1 MKLSLRLNDDLASA
15 LDAAA
20 EAEGMTRSRWIVR
33 QIEVGAG
40 ANSEPDAKPRRVR
53 GERTKL
59 HLRVDAKTV
68 DAIDK
73 AAAGMGLKR
82 NQWIARAI
90 DGRLVKKGRGVRP
103 APYTKEAIAE
113 VVSGVHRIG
122 RNVNQA
128 VRAIHEASTL
138 DKHGEMQKHA
148 DQLQMMKDD
157 LWNVILDTQAN
168 LIALGSAEQDY
179 WTSRDE

>member
-20 EAEGMTRSRWIVR
+20 EAEGITRSRWIVR
-33 QIEVGAG
+33 QIEAGAG
-40 ANSEPDAKPRRVR
+40 VVQKPDTKPRRVR
-53 GERTKL
+53 GERSKL

-73 AAAGMGLKR
+73 AASKMGLKR

-90 DGRLVKKGRGVRP
+90 DGRLVKKGQGVRP
-103 APYTKEAIAE
+103 APYTKDAIAE

-128 VRAIHEASTL
+128 VRAMHEASTL
-138 DKHGEMQKHA
+138 GQHSEMKKQA
-148 DQLQMMKDD
+148 EQLQMMKED
-157 LWNVILDTQAN
+157 LWKVILDTEAN

-179 WTSRDE
+179 WTSRDG

>member
-1 MKLSLRLNDDLASA
+1 MFVGIRLKDDAVARIDA
-15 LDAAA
+15 LA

-33 QIEVGAG
+33 QIEAGAG
-40 ANSEPDAKPRRVR
+40 GAQKPDTKPRRVR

-73 AAAGMGLKR
+73 AASKMGLKR

-90 DGRLVKKGRGVRP
+90 DGRLVKKGQGVRP
-103 APYTKEAIAE
+103 APYTKEAIGAAI
-113 VVSGVHRIG
+113 SGVHRIG
-122 RNVNQA
+122 RNINQA
-128 VRAIHEASTL
+128 VRAMHEASTL
-138 DKHGEMQKHA
+138 GQHGEMKKQA
-148 DQLQMMKDD
+148 EQLQVMKED
-157 LWNVILDTQAN
+157 LWRVILDTQSN

-179 WTSRDE
+179 WTSRDD